1 MKSKIAVGKTKEYQ
15 YLKKYINIELNP
27 IKILDNYTYGSSFI
41 INWKGL
47 NCNHTYSRSILEQVR
62 SESRCPKCPRN
73 GKITVGN
80 LPKYDYLKDY
90 VDSHK
95 NSIEILDNYTYG
107 SEKKVYWKGINC
119 NHTYYRSIKD
129 QIKYDCRCPKC
140 SIGLIR
146 SMIEIKILFELK
158 YFFPELQTLPTK
170 IGNYY
175 PDFFIESIKTI
186 IEYDGSFFHK
196 EKIKTDIEKYNYYTS
211 NGYISIN
218 IREGNLEKVSDN
230 DIKISNISLDNNN
243 SIKKLVVSI
252 LERLNVNKEIINNY
266 LNHNGLVNLDK
277 YKNYIL
283 YDNEYKNNFK
293 SYMTDE
299 EINKVIELRKLNYK
313 EEEIRKLLCIS
324 QSKWNNTI
332 KDFNL
337 TKKEEYVKY
346 IFSENDINDIIQYRK
361 ELKTEEYIAKIY
373 NCSRSVINDL
383 LKKYNLSGNIK
394 IRKVGLVKDN
404 KIIEVYKSPTEVG
417 RLFNLNRKLITK
429 YANTDMLVGG
439 NLWKWVD

>member
-1 MKSKIAVGKTKEYQ
+1 MKSKIAVGKLEKYQ
-15 YLKKYINIELNP
+15 YLKEYVDTDKNTIEL
-27 IKILDNYTYGSSFI
+27 LDNF
-41 INWKGL
+41 
-47 NCNHTYSRSILEQVR
+47 
-62 SESRCPKCPRN
+62 
-73 GKITVGN
+73 
-80 LPKYDYLKDY
+80 
-90 VDSHK
+90 
-95 NSIEILDNYTYG
+95 TYG

-119 NHTYYRSIKD
+119 EHKYYRSIKS

-146 SMIEIKILFELK
+146 SMIELKILFELK

-211 NGYISIN
+211 IGFTTIN
-218 IREGNLEKVSDN
+218 IREGSLEKISEN
-230 DIKISNISLDNNN
+230 DIKIPNINLDNNN
-243 SIKKLVVSI
+243 SIKKLIVSI
-252 LERLNVNKEIINNY
+252 LERLNVNKEIIDNY
-266 LNHNGLVNLDK
+266 INHNGLVNLDK

-283 YDNEYKNNFK
+283 YDKEYKNNFK
-293 SYMTDE
+293 SYMIDE

-313 EEEIRKLLCIS
+313 DEEIRNLMCIDKH
-324 QSKWNNTI
+324 KWIKTI

-337 TKKEEYVKY
+337 KKKEKYVKY
-346 IFSENDINDIIQYRK
+346 NFSKKDISDIIQFRK
-361 ELKTEEYIAKIY
+361 ELKTEEYIAAIY
-373 NCSRSVINDL
+373 GCNRSVINDL
-383 LKKYNLSGNIK
+383 LKKYNLCGNIK

-417 RLFNLNRKLITK
+417 KLFNLNRKLITK
-429 YANTDMLVGG
+429 YANTDTLVGG
-439 NLWKWVD
+439 YLWKWVD